1 MTMLRMLVRFRDI
14 YEKSDFGDQEKDIQ
28 RLAVNIDRKKK
39 SASEDRH
46 DEQPPKITKK
56 HYQQDH
62 YRNGSPP
69 YGHSEMDKPLEDLE
83 KDLK

>member
-56 HYQQDH
+56 HY
-62 YRNGSPP
+62 
-69 YGHSEMDKPLEDLE
+69 
-83 KDLK
+83 